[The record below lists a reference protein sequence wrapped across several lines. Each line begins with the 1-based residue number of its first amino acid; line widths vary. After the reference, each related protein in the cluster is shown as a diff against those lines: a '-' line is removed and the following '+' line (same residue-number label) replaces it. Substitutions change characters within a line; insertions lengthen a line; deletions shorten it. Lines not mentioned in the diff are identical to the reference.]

1 MKRHSALFIVI
12 LLLSFSLPFTYGEH
26 HSGYFKGDVQES
38 TLLETPSSNDDPTDK
53 TFVLPALFGLLL
65 IVHLCTK
72 VASTF
77 VRTFRKLFFLNPV
90 FYQSNYVIQYL

>member
-12 LLLSFSLPFTYGEH
+12 LLLSFALPFTYGEH

-38 TLLETPSSNDDPTDK
+38 TLLETSSSHDDQTDK
-53 TFVLPALFGLLL
+53 TFVISAVFSFLL

-72 VASTF
+72 ITTTPLRS
-77 VRTFRKLFFLNPV
+77 FRELFFLNPV
-90 FYQSNYVIQYL
+90 FYQSNYVIQFL